1 MVAIPLS
8 LVFGA
13 IGLVCDRIKAPAILG
28 ALVSGGLFLFWL
40 LAILGVLW
48 C

>member
-1 MVAIPLS
+1 MAAVPLS

-13 IGLVCDRIKAPAILG
+13 LGLVRDRIKGPAILG
-28 ALVSGGLFLFWL
+28 ALVSGGLLLFWL
-40 LAILGVLW
+40 LAISGVLW